1 MTLCKTECTEDS
13 TYPKGTF
20 SSSTFG
26 KALIITTLC
35 MLFTHDPA
43 NCHDPEVFGSERIL
57 GETLEHDPRD
67 LVFESDWKYARSF

>member
-1 MTLCKTECTEDS
+1 
-13 TYPKGTF
+13 
-20 SSSTFG
+20 
-26 KALIITTLC
+26 